1 MIEQWLTVDVRERLR
16 RQPGLQVID
25 VREPE
30 EFASGHIPGAKL
42 IPLGQLPERLG
53 EVDRTRDAVIVCR
66 SGGRSSK
73 ACELLASHGFDRVY
87 NLMGGM
93 LQWEGD
99 VE

>member
-1 MIEQWLTVDVRERLR
+1 MDVQDRLK

-30 EFASGHIPGAKL
+30 EYAAGHIPGAKL
-42 IPLGQLPERLG
+42 IPLGQLPQRLG

-66 SGGRSSK
+66 SGGRSGK
-73 ACELLASHGFDRVY
+73 ACELLASKGYERIY

-93 LQWEGD
+93 LQWSGD

>member
-1 MIEQWLTVDVRERLR
+1 MIEQWLTVDVQERLR
-16 RQPGLQVID
+16 KQPGLQVID

-73 ACELLASHGFDRVY
+73 ACELLASRGFDRVH

-93 LQWEGD
+93 LQWAGD